1 MLIFVS
7 FTKIVGYMS
16 TTTNYFKLISKPVW
30 VTLYILMSIVIRDAS
45 AQNIKVMNIKTE
57 YLSPSDHF
65 ILTVCKQHVYCGY
78 AKRSSYSIHLAKYCL
93 EVLT

>member
-7 FTKIVGYMS
+7 FTNIVGYMS

-57 YLSPSDHF
+57 YIF
-65 ILTVCKQHVYCGY
+65 V
-78 AKRSSYSIHLAKYCL
+78 AK
-93 EVLT
+93 